1 MEVSTDQLSRLS
13 VADLMHR
20 SVVSVSAQV
29 ELAHAAAVM
38 VENEISCLPV
48 VDEHG
53 KCVGVLTAHDFVT
66 RFSERNASPRPLAG
80 EDVALTHCGPLGS
93 LLLEETP
100 QDYVSPRMSNAVQTI
115 ADDAPVLLA
124 ARSMCAARL
133 HHLVILDNTSR
144 PVGIISATDIL
155 HAVIGDVAGAE
166 HGGHGPT
173 TPFLREAK

>member
-1 MEVSTDQLSRLS
+1 MEVATIQLSSLR
-13 VADLMHR
+13 VADIMHR
-20 SVVSVSAQV
+20 SIVSVSVQA

-38 VENEISCLPV
+38 AENEISCLPV

-53 KCVGVLTAHDFVT
+53 KCVGVLTAYDFVT
-66 RFSERNASPRPLAG
+66 RFSERNVSAHPLAG
-80 EDVALTHCGPLGS
+80 EGIALTRCGPLGS

-100 QDYVSPRMSNAVQTI
+100 QDYVSPRMSKAVQAI

-155 HAVIGDVAGAE
+155 HAVIGDVAAAE
-166 HGGHGPT
+166 PRGHGPT
-173 TPFLREAK
+173 TPFLQEAK